1 MIQVNQILRGANQKI
16 IEFKN
21 DDWLLEIEIDE
32 YLNPNFLQNL
42 KTGKISADERYL
54 YQLEVQKNGI
64 DGYQG
69 DDKKA
74 NQVYFQKWTS
84 DIDADSTTLTFL
96 EDLILETKALPIS

>member
-1 MIQVNQILRGANQKI
+1 MIQVNEILRAANQKI

-42 KTGKISADERYL
+42 KTGQVSADERYL

-74 NQVYFQKWTS
+74 SPEEIENLLKYGAF
-84 DIDADSTTLTFL
+84 AFL
-96 EDLILETKALPIS
+96 DNDGDEE